1 MIDQT
6 RDHDLEA
13 SIASRAIL
21 EKWRSDSYWSNQFV
35 DDDVSLSSSSHQF
48 PSPDQSFYSRKS
60 QSSIAMEFKPAFRE
74 TKRGILTGLGQSI
87 AYLTDKINSA
97 SVLVIPDRIDNFNIG
112 DFMENLFQE
121 HVYNKLPIALITFEE
136 GHPENIKLRC
146 NFSSDPSLKIKTDEK
161 RGNVTYW
168 AAFRDNYPSHVYYLL
183 KTALNITDHSPTRI
197 SNIWDKFHY
206 DFYCFPPETK
216 DTLELLPS
224 RLHNWS
230 ADEVT
235 FWRKSTKIA
244 LQKAIDNQSITIEE
258 ALARLRWDAANNKE
272 ERLKQWDIFK
282 NMQFKIPKQPDRDNY
297 YEGLKKN
304 MRDFISHLGLWENTS
319 WIVSSLGRKLI
330 SRIDLGNDPLD
341 EIASI
346 CLVKGRFSELINDIK
361 KFQLQISNPK
371 NNGDFREELKKR
383 FIEKGYIGLNPGR
396 ASSQSRPFLQAETQL
411 LGRFNIIEK
420 KGSKYF
426 HPKIGFKFNE
436 NRINYLRRIF
446 YSHYHETD

>member
-136 GHPENIKLRC
+136 GHPENISLRC
-146 NFSSDPSLKIKTDEK
+146 NFSSDPSLKIQTEEK
-161 RGNVTYW
+161 RANVTYW

-183 KTALNITDHSPTRI
+183 KTALNCNDFSSSRI
-197 SNIWDKFHY
+197 DNIWDKFHY

-224 RLHNWS
+224 RLHKWS
-230 ADEVT
+230 ANEAT
-235 FWRKSTKIA
+235 IWREDTKVA
-244 LQKAIDNQSITIEE
+244 LQKAIDNKAITIEE
-258 ALARLRWDAANNKE
+258 AVARLRWDAANNKQE
-272 ERLKQWDIFK
+272 LQKQWDIFK
-282 NMQFKIPKQPDRDNY
+282 NMRFKLPKHPDRDNCY
-297 YEGLKKN
+297 QDLKKN
-304 MRDFISHLGLWENTS
+304 MRNFPSHLGLWENTS
-319 WIVSSLGRKLI
+319 WLVSSLGRKLI
-330 SRIDLGNDPLD
+330 SRIDQGNNPSD

-361 KFQLQISNPK
+361 KFQQKILNPQ
-371 NNGDFREELKKR
+371 NNNHFREELKKR
-383 FIEKGYIGLNPGR
+383 FVEKGYIGLNPGR
-396 ASSQSRPFLQAETQL
+396 ASSNSRKFLQAETQL
-411 LGRFNIIEK
+411 LGQFDVVEK
-420 KGSKYF
+420 NGRQYF
-426 HPKIGFKFNE
+426 HPECGFKFNE
-436 NRINYLRRIF
+436 NRINYLRDIY
-446 YSHYHETD
+446 YSHYNDLD